1 MGAAPAFP
9 LNRLS
14 APLRA
19 HNAVLC
25 ARGRRHFVKDF
36 PGPLSIKSV
45 TAGSVIWKTGGR
57 ELTVDRD
64 SFLVLNHGEPYSM
77 EIESHTPV
85 ATLCVFFQ
93 EGFVESAAASVAHS
107 GIEPEPEPDLALCHF
122 LLRLH
127 PRDSHILPRMQSLV
141 NARLADQLWID
152 EQFLQLACDLLQ
164 LNREIE
170 RRVRLMPAR
179 RPATREELFRRVRRG
194 QEFLHANACIQLDLA
209 SLARQACLSPFHFHC
224 AFTKA
229 FGKTPNQY
237 RTELRLAEAQRL
249 LEASDMTVTEICGAV
264 GFESAASFSSL
275 FRRSFGAPPSA
286 IRKLSPEFSKIR

>member
-1 MGAAPAFP
+1 MVAPPAFP

-25 ARGRRHFVKDF
+25 ARGRRHLVKDF

-45 TAGSVIWKTGGR
+45 SSGSVVWKAGGR

-77 EIESHTPV
+77 EIESPKPV

-93 EGFVESAAASVAHS
+93 EGFVESVARSVAYS
-107 GIEPEPEPDLALCHF
+107 EIEPEAESPSRF

-127 PRDSHILPRMQSLV
+127 SRDCRILPRMQTLAST
-141 NARLADQLWID
+141 RLADRLWID
-152 EQFLQLACDLLQ
+152 EQFLQLARDLLR
-164 LNREIE
+164 LNHEIE
-170 RRVRLMPAR
+170 QRVRLMPAR
-179 RPATREELFRRVRRG
+179 RHATREELFRRARRG
-194 QEFLHANACIQLDLA
+194 QEFLHANACSQLDLA
-209 SLARQACLSPFHFHC
+209 SLARQACLSPFHFHR
-224 AFTKA
+224 AFTQA

-237 RTELRLAEAQRL
+237 RNELRLAEARRL
-249 LEASDMTVTEICGAV
+249 LEAGDMTVMEICGAV

-275 FRRSFGAPPSA
+275 FRRSFGVPPSA
-286 IRKLSPEFSKIR
+286 IRKSRKIR

>member
-1 MGAAPAFP
+1 MEAQPAFP

-14 APLRA
+14 APLRT

-45 TAGSVIWKTGGR
+45 TAGSVIWKSGRR

-77 EIESHTPV
+77 EIESPTPV

-93 EGFVESAAASVAHS
+93 EGFVESAARSVAQS
-107 GIEPEPEPDLALCHF
+107 GIEPEPESPPSQF

-127 PRDSHILPRMQSLV
+127 ARDDRILPRMQSLS

-170 RRVRLMPAR
+170 RQVRLMPAR

-194 QEFLHANACIQLDLA
+194 QEFLHANACSQLDLA
-209 SLARQACLSPFHFHC
+209 SLARQACLSPFHFHR

-237 RTELRLAEAQRL
+237 RNELRLAEA
-249 LEASDMTVTEICGAV
+249 
-264 GFESAASFSSL
+264 
-275 FRRSFGAPPSA
+275 
-286 IRKLSPEFSKIR
+286 